1 MEEKHT
7 HAYTVSVKK
16 LPGSRIE
23 ITTSMP
29 AEEFDATRKA
39 AITRIGADVELPG
52 FRKGHVPE
60 KVLAAKIGESAI
72 LEEMAEIAIGHA
84 YPKIV
89 IAEKLDVLG
98 RPSVEIKKIA
108 IGNPLEFTITTAV
121 FPEYALPDYKKLA
134 AKAGATKDTAVVSDE
149 DVEKTIEQIRKMRA
163 QNDAQKEERE
173 FDETA
178 PLPELDDTYVQTL
191 GEFKTIALFKEK
203 LRENIL
209 KEKEREIKDKKRV
222 AIMESVVGAIRI
234 ELPDVIVDQELARM
248 EDEFAN
254 DVARMGLDME
264 AYFKATGKTR
274 DAIVAEWRP
283 DAIKRA
289 TIQILVGRIADEE
302 KLEPD
307 QALIERDSAALAAR
321 YPEADKERVH
331 SYIHMLLTN
340 EKVFEFLEAQS

>member
-1 MEEKHT
+1 MEEHHK
-7 HAYTVSVKK
+7 HAYAVSVKK
-16 LPGSRIE
+16 LPNSRIE
-23 ITTSMP
+23 ISTSVP
-29 AEEFDATRKA
+29 APEFDATRTKA
-39 AITRIGADVELPG
+39 IARIGADVELPG

-60 KVLAAKIGESAI
+60 KVLAAKIGEEAI
-72 LEEMAEIAIGHA
+72 LEEMAEVAIGHA
-84 YPKIV
+84 YPAIV
-89 IAEKLDVLG
+89 VAEKLDVLG
-98 RPSVEIKKIA
+98 RPEVQIKKIA
-108 IGNPLEFTITTAV
+108 MGNPLEFTITTAV
-121 FPEYALPDYKKLA
+121 FPEYTTPDYKKLA
-134 AKAGATKDTAVVSDE
+134 AHAGKTKDVAAVSDE

-163 QNDAQKEERE
+163 QQMAQAEEKE

-178 PLPELDDTYVQTL
+178 PLPELDDAYVQTL
-191 GEFKTIALFKEK
+191 GEFKTIPEFKTK

-222 AIMESVVGAIRI
+222 AIMEAIVAATKI
-234 ELPDVIVDQELARM
+234 ELPEVIIEQELARM

-274 DAIVAEWRP
+274 DAVVAEWRP

>member
-7 HAYTVSVKK
+7 HAYPVSVKK

-23 ITTSMP
+23 ISTTVT
-29 AEEFDATRKA
+29 AEEFDATRSKA
-39 AITRIGADVELPG
+39 IARIGEDVELPG

-72 LEEMAEIAIGHA
+72 LEEMAEVAIGHA
-84 YPKIV
+84 YPAIV
-89 IAEKLDVLG
+89 VAEKLDVLG

-108 IGNPLEFTITTAV
+108 MGNPLEFTITTAV
-121 FPEYALPDYKKLA
+121 FPEFTTPDYKKLA
-134 AKAGATKDTAVVSDE
+134 AKAGDSKEVAVVSE
-149 DVEKTIEQIRKMRA
+149 DDINKTIEQIKRMRA
-163 QNDAQKEERE
+163 QGEAQKEGRE
-173 FDETA
+173 FDEAT
-178 PLPELDDTYVQTL
+178 PLPELDDAYVATL
-191 GEFKTIALFKEK
+191 GEFKTVAEFTEK
-203 LRENIL
+203 LRENML

-222 AIMESVVGAIRI
+222 AIMEAIVKATKI

-248 EDEFAN
+248 EDEFSN
-254 DVARMGLDME
+254 DVSRMGLDMD
-264 AYFKATGKTR
+264 AYLKATGKTR
-274 DAIVAEWRP
+274 DAMLAEWRP

-307 QALIERDSAALAAR
+307 QALIERDAAALAAR

-340 EKVFEFLEAQS
+340 EKVFEFLEAQA